1 MLVSKYVPQSNLER
15 QPPQKKKKTLN
26 INIERERIK

>member
-15 QPPQKKKKTLN
+15 QPPQKKKKN
-26 INIERERIK
+26 PQYKHRKGKN